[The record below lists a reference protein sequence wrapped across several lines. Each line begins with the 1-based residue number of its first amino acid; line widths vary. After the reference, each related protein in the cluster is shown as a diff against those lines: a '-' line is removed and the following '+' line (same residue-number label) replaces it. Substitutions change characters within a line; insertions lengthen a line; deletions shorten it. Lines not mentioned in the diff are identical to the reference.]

1 MLMAVKNQLKVT
13 LLSMKYGLMKEM
25 LNKATFIMNIVF
37 MILNNAAFIVQWI
50 IIYSL
55 KSNVGGYSFRQ
66 ILMVWGLAAGSY
78 GFSHFFFKRVY
89 ALSDMITNGKLDS
102 YIVQPK
108 NILLSAITSDVDPS
122 AIGDMIY
129 AIIMMIISGLIIPD
143 CLLFVL
149 FCILGGIILTDIA
162 IIYGSLSFWLNR
174 ADMLAYIGN
183 GLITHFATY
192 PEGIF
197 EGIAKALLYT
207 IIPVGI
213 TNYIPV
219 QVMTHFDFGLTILVI
234 GITAIWT
241 ALAWIIFYRGLRRYS
256 SSNLM
261 MAKI

>member
-1 MLMAVKNQLKVT
+1 MLTAVKNQLKVT

-25 LNKATFIMNIVF
+25 LNKVTFIMNIVF

-55 KSNVGGYSFRQ
+55 KSDVGGYSFKQ
-66 ILMVWGLAAGSY
+66 ILIVWGLAAGSY

-89 ALSDMITNGKLDS
+89 SLSDMITNGKLDA

-122 AIGDMIY
+122 AIGDMLY
-129 AIIMMIISGLIIPD
+129 GIIMMIISGLTIPD
-143 CLLFVL
+143 CILFIL
-149 FCILGGIILTDIA
+149 FCILGGIILTDVA
-162 IIYGSLSFWLNR
+162 VIYGSLSFWLNR
-174 ADMLAYIGN
+174 ADMLAFIGN

-197 EGIAKALLYT
+197 DGIARVLLYT

-219 QVMTHFDFGLTILVI
+219 QIISHFDIRLTLLVI